1 MLEEGHKSNAKI
13 AGIESM
19 ILRRALLIRCYPFQ
33 GPRNYNH
40 VTEYDPIHETD

>member
-19 ILRRALLIRCYPFQ
+19 ILRRTAFIALLM
-33 GPRNYNH
+33 
-40 VTEYDPIHETD
+40 T